1 MTPLDLH
8 PEDTRARLAAMLERG
23 VLNPETEALVKDYVR
38 RRVPIA
44 AGEKDPGPGM
54 GR

>member
-1 MTPLDLH
+1 MTPLDRC

-23 VLNPETEALVKDYVR
+23 ALNPEAEAAVRDYLR
-38 RRVPIA
+38 RREAIA
-44 AGEKDPGPGM
+44 AGEKDPGPGV